1 MANVSE
7 LFDELIARAVQ
18 LSDKYDVVRVT
29 DVVQLL
35 VAVKQLAA
43 QAQTPPVINAA
54 LCLTCMYGPY
64 CDCDML
70 CSRAVVIEDKYK
82 AKE

>member
-1 MANVSE
+1 MFGRGYRTTSGEGSRGMANVSE

-54 LCLTCMYGPY
+54 LCVL
-64 CDCDML
+64 
-70 CSRAVVIEDKYK
+70 
-82 AKE
+82 